1 MIVPLTEGD
10 MIPDF
15 KTIDEKGI
23 TYSSA
28 SLKGQMT
35 LFYFYPRDNTPGCTL
50 QACDLRDTYQQ
61 FRQIPVSILGLSGCS
76 ISSHQKFSTKY
87 SLPYPLLLD
96 EDNKIAKLFGVWG
109 EKKFMGKKFDGIHR
123 TTFLISQTGV
133 ILKIFTKVKPKTHA
147 QMILEEVKRHN
158 P

>member
-1 MIVPLTEGD
+1 MIVPLAEGD
-10 MIPDF
+10 LIPDF

-23 TYSSA
+23 TYSST

-35 LFYFYPRDNTPGCTL
+35 LFYFYPRDNTPGCSL

-61 FRQIPVSILGLSGCS
+61 FKEIPVSILGLSGCS
-76 ISSHQKFSTKY
+76 NSSHQKISTNY
-87 SLPYPLLLD
+87 SLPFPLLLD
-96 EDNKIAKLFGVWG
+96 EGNKIAKLFGVWG
-109 EKKFMGKKFDGIHR
+109 KKKFMGKKFDGIHR

-147 QMILEEVKRHN
+147 QMLLEEVKRHN

>member
-35 LFYFYPRDNTPGCTL
+35 LFYFYPRDNTPGCSL

-61 FRQIPVSILGLSGCS
+61 FKEIPVSILGSVSYTHLTLP
-76 ISSHQKFSTKY
+76 TKQ
-87 SLPYPLLLD
+87 P
-96 EDNKIAKLFGVWG
+96 V
-109 EKKFMGKKFDGIHR
+109 
-123 TTFLISQTGV
+123 
-133 ILKIFTKVKPKTHA
+133 
-147 QMILEEVKRHN
+147 
-158 P
+158 